1 MGKNNDTLNK
11 TNKKETF
18 IYVGGERGIFKTFSY
33 HFLLKKSALLLKSPL
48 PPPRRSCWKDDFD
61 DGGGDDDDGDERF
74 CWSTPRFDDDDAIKI
89 RFAKVVF
96 VVVEMEHHHRLQRRR
111 SHHPMRFERDRKSF
125 EHHDE
130 RS

>member
-1 MGKNNDTLNK
+1 MGW
-11 TNKKETF
+11 
-18 IYVGGERGIFKTFSY
+18 GGIFKTFIY
-33 HFLLKKSALLLKSPL
+33 HFLIKKSALLLKSPL
-48 PPPRRSCWKDDFD
+48 PPPRRSSCWKDFD
-61 DGGGDDDDGDERF
+61 DGDDDGDGDDGDDERF
-74 CWSTPRFDDDDAIKI
+74 CWSTPRFDDDAIKI

-96 VVVEMEHHHRLQRRR
+96 VVVSSWNIIIIIIIIGNGSKRRR